1 MTTTWADI
9 QRLAA
14 DLQRVQ
20 LSEGAKKLSEKNC
33 IEVVSMLIASK
44 AIDIVFTSDGNAYLT
59 RKHLITEIKNEC
71 IGRGGRVSLSDLAQT
86 LVVDYEHVENS
97 VLSIVKQSTSFVLC
111 NAELISSSKHCV
123 CWSQLLTIKHIT
135 DLRDYIDSLCK
146 ELNER
151 LAETGA
157 LSVSQ
162 LAKNWDLPSEIL
174 YTLVLTEIGNK
185 IDAMREGDTIY
196 TRAYVHSQLNYIRA
210 ILNSLTKVTPVSKLS
225 AQLNL
230 SPSLFWSLY
239 DELAAANEV
248 RFCADVIPGT
258 VIGNR
263 SSNLAYYVPNL
274 HSMLVKSFVLKSFE
288 QNQSIGEFLAIF
300 VITVIMLG
308 ISVKSLCRN

>member
-1 MTTTWADI
+1 M
-9 QRLAA
+9 
-14 DLQRVQ
+14 
-20 LSEGAKKLSEKNC
+20 LSPYEKEDFIC
-33 IEVVSMLIASK
+33 
-44 AIDIVFTSDGNAYLT
+44 
-59 RKHLITEIKNEC
+59 
-71 IGRGGRVSLSDLAQT
+71 GRVSLSDLAQT

-111 NAELISSSKHCV
+111 NAELIS
-123 CWSQLLTIKHIT
+123 
-135 DLRDYIDSLCK
+135 RDYIDSLCK

-239 DELAAANEV
+239 DELAAANE
-248 RFCADVIPGT
+248 IPGT

-288 QNQSIGEFLAIF
+288 QNQSIGEFLAISI
-300 VITVIMLG
+300 ITVLMLG
-308 ISVKSLCRN
+308 ISVKSLCWN